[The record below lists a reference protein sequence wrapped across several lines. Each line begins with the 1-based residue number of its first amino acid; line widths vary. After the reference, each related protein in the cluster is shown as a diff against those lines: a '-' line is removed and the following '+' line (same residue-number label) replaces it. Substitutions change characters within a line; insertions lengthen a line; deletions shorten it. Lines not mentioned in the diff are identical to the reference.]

1 MKYYIIDKEQNVES
15 PYYFNTLQE
24 LIVYLEGAVIR
35 RFKKTRTQYMQH
47 LIELGYGYDD
57 PAGKVFT
64 QSMGE
69 YFNFGVVKNGRLVK
83 CNVHEVELY
92 SKYRTEMG
100 D

>member
-1 MKYYIIDKEQNVES
+1 MQYYIIDKDISVE
-15 PYYFNTLQE
+15 PIIFKTLGE
-24 LIVYLEGAVIR
+24 LITHLEGAVVR
-35 RFKKTRTQYMQH
+35 KFKKNRTQYMQH

-57 PAGKVFT
+57 AGGKIFT

-69 YFNFGVVKNGRLVK
+69 YYNFGIVKQGRLCK

>member
-1 MKYYIIDKEQNVES
+1 
-15 PYYFNTLQE
+15 
-24 LIVYLEGAVIR
+24 
-35 RFKKTRTQYMQH
+35 MQH

-69 YFNFGVVKNGRLVK
+69 YFNFGVIKNGRLVK
-83 CNVHEVELY
+83 CNVHEVEQY